1 MLELQEELGD
11 KQLVELVTTIGA
23 YNCVSRVL
31 VAMRV
36 EAPDG
41 IP

>member
-1 MLELQEELGD
+1 MVELQQELGD
-11 KQLVELVTTIGA
+11 KQLVELVTTIGG

-36 EAPDG
+36 EGPDG
-41 IP
+41 VE